1 MRVPRIGLMA
11 GVYLAASLP
20 PTVSAGAQGFTPL
33 AQVASATKT
42 GARVTGSLLDRAANL
57 DAESEPLRDV
67 LVRLRRTSGVFVAFS
82 PTRVPATVR
91 VTCRCAKVT
100 VGDAL
105 AQLLRGLPFTYSEMG
120 ELVTVE
126 PVGSEL
132 ETNFSR
138 SAAQAAHSDGQSEPV
153 NEERRGASV
162 VGISKGSRSVVAAVV
177 SGRVSEEGS
186 GRPLTS
192 AQVSIEGTRLGAIT
206 GDDGRYRIVGVPA
219 GSQKINVRLIGYA
232 AQQTTVAAPDDGDL
246 EVNFVLVRQAISLSQ
261 VLVTGTAGRQEMRAQ
276 GATVASVNVGRVTEL
291 TPVKSVT
298 DIISGRVAGVSVT
311 QGSGVSGSSQQ
322 IRIRGASSISLS
334 NEPLVYVDGIRI
346 DTKQTAVAAGA
357 VVNPLNDMDPNE
369 IESVEIVKGPAA
381 ATLYGADA
389 SAGVIQIITKRGAAG
404 TPFRKTLSV
413 THAQLDPTF
422 TPYTNF
428 AACRAQ
434 DLTTATLCKGRS
446 VGDVVSDQP
455 MVRYGLPNT
464 GHQTSIN
471 GSVRGGGTS
480 YGFFSSIGVDQEK
493 GLFPNNTY
501 DRMSA
506 RLNYN
511 IQPTEK
517 TRIELNL
524 PALRVTGD
532 LPVTAGSSAG
542 WTTGGMAGSPLTVG
556 TPTDGWFGAN
566 RTPDAIASIRHEINS
581 VRLIPD
587 VKLSWN
593 PSAHFRNRLTLGADL
608 SSVKSNEF
616 FPKNSNGWYSASQN
630 LGIIRED
637 RRDLQRGTANYL
649 GTLDLA
655 MGRGWNSTLSF
666 GSEVQADVEDLT
678 YALGNQLTTNSA
690 RSVSAAAQVSGGQT
704 VVRDRRV
711 GFYGQWEPNYDERV
725 YLQFGLRADRFAAFG
740 ASAPWFYSP
749 SARVSYVLS
758 DEPFFSVDWIKSL
771 RLRAAFGTTG
781 RAPTAGASLRTFLAA
796 PYLTGPNQVA
806 SGIIPLNPGNPKL
819 QAERGQEFETGID
832 ASLFNER
839 LGLELTFFDKNTK
852 NLLLRVPQPPSL
864 GFQED
869 GYRNIGKVLNRGLEL
884 TARTKVI
891 TGENFSWGVDVGAN
905 TLRNEILDL
914 GGVPAFS
921 SIRFGTVNSVRQG
934 RQVGAF
940 YTNRIQRIDAD
951 AGVAVVSDSLEYVGN
966 LLPTFEANAAST
978 FTFFRKLR
986 LYTQFD
992 TKRNFYIYNATA
1004 AYRERNFGVAEN
1016 AVRRNE
1022 VLTAEQRLSRFG
1034 PYVTASGASMGTG
1047 TVLGPYLERADFVRL
1062 NEVTLSYQLPDRIA
1076 RKAMGAHSASLALS
1090 GRNVALW
1097 SPYSGFNPDVQNEM
1111 DALAG
1116 RADFFTLPPPRRLGV
1131 RLDLTF

>member
-1 MRVPRIGLMA
+1 MRVERLGLVA
-11 GVYLAASLP
+11 GLCLTASLLP
-20 PTVSAGAQGFTPL
+20 GRHAGAQE
-33 AQVASATKT
+33 VASSDRLLASAAK
-42 GARVTGSLLDRAANL
+42 ANVRAEQSLLSRAANL
-57 DAESEPLRDV
+57 NAAGEPLQDA
-67 LVRLRRTSGVFVAFS
+67 LIRLRQTSGVFIAFS
-82 PTRVPATVR
+82 PTRLPATTR
-91 VTCRCAKVT
+91 VTCHCANVT
-100 VGDAL
+100 VGEAL
-105 AQLLRGLPFTYSEMG
+105 VRLLQGLPFTYRETG
-120 ELVTVE
+120 DLVTVE
-126 PVGSEL
+126 PTATFDGGGHTDANARGSQGAGQGAAQVGHLSSFVNPE
-132 ETNFSR
+132 SR
-138 SAAQAAHSDGQSEPV
+138 VVAQAA
-153 NEERRGASV
+153 
-162 VGISKGSRSVVAAVV
+162 AVL

-186 GRPLTS
+186 GRPLAS
-192 AQVSIEGTRLGAIT
+192 AQITIEGTTLGAIT
-206 GDDGRYRIVGVPA
+206 DDDGKYRIIAVPA
-219 GSQKINVRLIGYA
+219 GAQKVNVRLIGYS
-232 AQQTTVAAPDDGDL
+232 AQQRVIEIPAEGD
-246 EVNFVLVRQAISLSQ
+246 VSANFTLVRQAISLSQ

-276 GATVASVNVGRVTEL
+276 GATVASVNVGKISEV

-298 DIISGRVAGVSVT
+298 DVISGRIAGVSVT
-311 QGSGVSGSSQQ
+311 QGSGVSGSGQQ

-389 SAGVIQIITKRGAAG
+389 SAGVIQIITKRGMAG
-404 TPFRKTLSV
+404 SPFRKTLSLA
-413 THAQLDPTF
+413 TSRLDPTF
-422 TPYTNF
+422 TPLTNF

-434 DLTTATLCKGRS
+434 DLTTATLCKGRG
-446 VGDVVSDQP
+446 VGDIVSDQP
-455 MVRYGLPNT
+455 MVRYGLPNR
-464 GHQTSIN
+464 GHQTSLN
-471 GSVRGGGTS
+471 GSVRGGGAS
-480 YGFFSSIGVDQEK
+480 YGFFSSVGVDKEQ
-493 GLFPNNTY
+493 GMFPNNTY
-501 DRMSA
+501 DRLSA

-511 IQPTEK
+511 IQPTKAMRVEM
-517 TRIELNL
+517 NL
-524 PALRVTGD
+524 PLLRVTGD

-566 RTPDAIASIRHEINS
+566 RTPAAISSILHEINS

-593 PSAHFRNRLTLGADL
+593 PSEHFRNRLTVGADL

-616 FPKNSNGWYSASQN
+616 FPRNSNGWYSASQN

-637 RRDLQRGTANYL
+637 RRDLQRATANYL
-649 GTLDLA
+649 GTLDLGL
-655 MGRGWNSTLSF
+655 GRGWNSTLSF
-666 GSEVQADVEDLT
+666 GSEIQADVEDLT

-704 VVRDRRV
+704 VIRDRRV
-711 GFYGQWEPNYDERV
+711 GFYGQWEPNFEERI
-725 YLQFGLRADRFAAFG
+725 YLQLGLRADRFAAFG

-758 DEPFFSVDWIKSL
+758 DEPFFSIDWIKSL

-781 RAPTAGASLRTFLAA
+781 RAPTAGASLQTYSAA

-806 SGIIPLNPGNPKL
+806 SGIVPLNPGNPKL
-819 QAERGQEFETGID
+819 QAERGQEFEAGLD

-839 LGLELTFFDKNTK
+839 LGVELTFYDKNTK

-864 GFQED
+864 GFQENA
-869 GYRNIGKVLNRGLEL
+869 YRNIGQVLNRGIEL
-884 TARTKVI
+884 TTRTKLI
-891 TGENFSWGVDVGAN
+891 TSDRFSWQLDAGAN
-905 TLRNEILDL
+905 TLRNEIIDL
-914 GGVPAFS
+914 GGVAAFS

-940 YTNRIQRIDAD
+940 YTNRIRSVDTGT
-951 AGVAVVSDSLEYVGN
+951 GVAVVSDSLEYVGN
-966 LLPTFEANAAST
+966 LLPTFEGNLAST

-992 TKRNFYIYNATA
+992 TKRNFYLYNATA
-1004 AYRERNFGVAEN
+1004 AYRERNFGIAEN

-1022 VLTAEQRLSRFG
+1022 VLTPEERLRHFG
-1034 PYVTASGASMGTG
+1034 PYVTESGAPIGSG
-1047 TVLGPYLERADFVRL
+1047 TVLEPYLEKADFIRL
-1062 NEVTLSYQLPDRIA
+1062 NEISLSYQLPDKVAGKI
-1076 RKAMGAHSASLALS
+1076 MGAHSASLSVS

-1097 SPYSGFNPDVQNEM
+1097 SNYSGFNPDVQNEL

-1116 RADFFTLPPPRRLGV
+1116 RADFFTLPPPRRLGL

>member
-1 MRVPRIGLMA
+1 MRVKRLGLVA
-11 GVYLAASLP
+11 GLGLTASLLP
-20 PTVSAGAQGFTPL
+20 VQISGAQDIALSSARLVSMSTPDARG
-33 AQVASATKT
+33 AQ
-42 GARVTGSLLDRAANL
+42 SLLSRAANL
-57 DAESEPLRDV
+57 DAGSEPLQDA
-67 LVRLRRTSGVFVAFS
+67 LIRLRQTSGVFIAFS
-82 PTRVPATVR
+82 PTRLPEKTR
-91 VTCRCAKVT
+91 VTCRCTNVT
-100 VGDAL
+100 VGEAL
-105 AQLLRGLPFTYSEMG
+105 VRLLHGLPFTYREIG
-120 ELVTVE
+120 DLVTVE
-126 PVGSEL
+126 PTGSAVGG
-132 ETNFSR
+132 SR
-138 SAAQAAHSDGQSEPV
+138 ADTDVRAP
-153 NEERRGASV
+153 NGASQSV
-162 VGISKGSRSVVAAVV
+162 ETTERSSVATLASSVTVRAAAVLT
-177 SGRVSEEGS
+177 GRVTEEGS
-186 GRPLTS
+186 GRPLAS
-192 AQVSIEGTRLGAIT
+192 SQVTIEGTTLGAIT
-206 GDDGRYRIVGVPA
+206 DDEGKYRIIAVPA
-219 GSQKINVRLIGYA
+219 GTQKVNVRLIGYS
-232 AQQTTVAAPDDGDL
+232 AQQRVVEIPGDGD
-246 EVNFVLVRQAISLSQ
+246 VTANFTLVRQAISLSQ

-276 GATVASVNVGRVTEL
+276 GATVASVNVGKISEV

-298 DIISGRVAGVSVT
+298 DVISGRIAGVSVT

-346 DTKQTAVAAGA
+346 DTKQTAIAAGA

-404 TPFRKTLSV
+404 TPFRKTLSL
-413 THAQLDPTF
+413 TMSRLDPTF
-422 TPYTNF
+422 TPLTNF

-434 DLTTATLCKGRS
+434 DLTSAKLCEGRN
-446 VGDVVSDQP
+446 VGDIVSDQP
-455 MVRYGLPNT
+455 MVRYGLPNN
-464 GHQTSIN
+464 GHQTSLN
-471 GSVRGGGTS
+471 GSVRGGGAS
-480 YGFFSSIGVDQEK
+480 YGFFSSLGVDREQ
-493 GLFPNNTY
+493 GMFPNNTY
-501 DRMSA
+501 DRLSA

-511 IQPTEK
+511 IQPTK
-517 TRIELNL
+517 TTRVEMNL

-566 RTPDAIASIRHEINS
+566 RTPAAISSILHEINS

-593 PSAHFRNRLTLGADL
+593 PSEHFRNRLTMGGDL

-637 RRDLQRGTANYL
+637 RRDLQRATANYL
-649 GTLDLA
+649 GTLDL
-655 MGRGWNSTLSF
+655 GLGKGWNSTLSF

-704 VVRDRRV
+704 VIRDRRV
-711 GFYGQWEPNYDERV
+711 GFYGQWEPNFEERI

-749 SARVSYVLS
+749 SARASYVLS
-758 DEPFFSVDWIKSL
+758 DESFFSIDWIKSL

-781 RAPTAGASLRTFLAA
+781 RAPTAGASLQTYSAA

-806 SGIIPLNPGNPKL
+806 SGIVPLNPGNPKL
-819 QAERGQEFETGID
+819 QAERGQEFETGLD

-839 LGLELTFFDKNTK
+839 LGIELTFYNKTTK

-864 GFQED
+864 GFQENA
-869 GYRNIGKVLNRGLEL
+869 YRNIGQVLNRGVEL
-884 TARTKVI
+884 TTRTKLV
-891 TGENFSWGVDVGAN
+891 TNEKFSWQLDVGAN
-905 TLRNEILDL
+905 TLRNEIVDL
-914 GGVPAFS
+914 GGVAAFS

-940 YTNRIQRIDAD
+940 YTNRIRSVDTGT
-951 AGVAVVSDSLEYVGN
+951 GVAVVSDSLEYVGN
-966 LLPTFEANAAST
+966 LLPTFEGNLAST

-992 TKRNFYIYNATA
+992 TKRNFYLYNATA
-1004 AYRERNFGVAEN
+1004 AYRERNFGIAEN

-1022 VLTAEQRLSRFG
+1022 VLTAEERLRRFG
-1034 PYVTASGASMGTG
+1034 PYVTESGVSIGSG
-1047 TVLGPYLERADFVRL
+1047 TVLDPYLEKADFVRL
-1062 NEVTLSYQLPDRIA
+1062 NEISLSYQLPDKVA
-1076 RKAMGAHSASLALS
+1076 GKLMGAHSASISVS

-1097 SPYSGFNPDVQNEM
+1097 SNYSGFNPDVQNEL

-1116 RADFFTLPPPRRLGV
+1116 RADFFTLPPPRRLGL